1 MHQSQQI
8 IIIIIINYIQIS
20 FQTLTQIRLSTKLI
34 YLKQRN
40 SHPDS
45 QAFLRKQTEIKGGG
59 RIRIRTCFRRA
70 SHELGISIV
79 LQTIWNFLVQRDLE
93 LELELL
99 SFINGRVCLFGDEDR
114 SSTFLNGNLDNSFWA

>member
-8 IIIIIINYIQIS
+8 VIIIIIINYIQIS

-45 QAFLRKQTEIKGGG
+45 QTFLRKQTGIKGG
-59 RIRIRTCFRRA
+59 
-70 SHELGISIV
+70 E
-79 LQTIWNFLVQRDLE
+79 E
-93 LELELL
+93 
-99 SFINGRVCLFGDEDR
+99 
-114 SSTFLNGNLDNSFWA
+114 